1 MPAECI
7 PDSFGFEAVEG
18 REVVAGFDGGA
29 ITSNA
34 GGLLL
39 GAADRAIRL
48 VDRLA
53 SCFVDRRSQAH
64 IEHSVAT
71 LVGQRI
77 FAIALGYEDLNDHET
92 LRHDPLMAV
101 LSGKLKARRADC
113 AAVAGKSTLNR
124 LELSKPEPSRYH
136 KVSYDAEAMD
146 RLFVDLFIEAHR
158 TAPSQITLDLDAT
171 DDPLHGEQEGRFFH
185 GYYKSYC
192 YLPLYI
198 FCGRHLLC
206 AKLRRANIDA
216 SAGSVDEVARIV
228 AQIRARWP
236 EVRIMLRADS
246 GFTRD
251 ELMTWCEQNDVDY
264 LFGLAKNSRLIAGI
278 AAELAEA
285 AEENRRSGKPARRFK
300 DFQYRTHKSWSC
312 QRRVVGKAE
321 WMIPSAA
328 ESESAAKPRR
338 KAKTRKSL
346 MVGDIDLATLEGR
359 ANPRFVVTSLPAD
372 RHEARMLYEKLYCAR
387 GEMEN
392 RIKEC
397 QLDLFADR
405 TSSHTMRAN
414 QLRLWL
420 SSMAYV
426 LVNAL
431 RRIALAA
438 TRLADATCGTIRLKL
453 FKIGAQV
460 RISVRRIKFSM
471 ASAFP
476 YTDVFRT
483 AWAALDSAAR

>member
-1 MPAECI
+1 MQTECT
-7 PDSFGFEAVEG
+7 PDIFGFEAVAG
-18 REVVAGFDGGA
+18 REVVAAFDGGA

-34 GGLLL
+34 GALLL
-39 GAADRAIRL
+39 GATDRAIGM
-48 VDRLA
+48 VGRLA
-53 SCFVDRRSQAH
+53 SCFVDRRSRAH
-64 IEHSVAT
+64 VEHSVTT

-77 FAIALGYEDLNDHET
+77 YAMALGYEDLNDHET

-101 LSGKLKARRADC
+101 LAGKLEARRSDC

-136 KVSYDAEAMD
+136 KIGYDAEAVD
-146 RLFVDLFIEAHR
+146 RLFVDLFLEAHR
-158 TAPSQITLDLDAT
+158 TAPKEITLDLDAT

-185 GYYKSYC
+185 GYYKCYC

-206 AKLRRANIDA
+206 AKLRRADIDA
-216 SAGSVDEVARIV
+216 SAGAVDEVARIV
-228 AQIRARWP
+228 AQIRERWP
-236 EVRIMLRADS
+236 EVRILLRADS

-251 ELMTWCEQNDVDY
+251 DLMTWCEQNDVDY
-264 LFGLAKNSRLIAGI
+264 LFGLAKNDRLIAEI

-285 AEENRRSGKPARRFK
+285 AEENRVSGKPARRFK
-300 DFQYRTHKSWSC
+300 DFHYRTHKSWSR

-321 WMIPSAA
+321 WMVPSPA
-328 ESESAAKPRR
+328 ESESATKPRG
-338 KAKTRKSL
+338 KKKNKKSIK
-346 MVGDIDLATLEGR
+346 VGDVDLATLEGR
-359 ANPRFVVTSLPAD
+359 ANPRFVVTSLPAN
-372 RHEARMLYEKLYCAR
+372 RHQARALYEELYCAR

-405 TSSHTMRAN
+405 TSTRSMRAN

-426 LVNAL
+426 LISAL
-431 RRIALAA
+431 RRIALA
-438 TRLADATCGTIRLKL
+438 TTSFADATCGTIRLKL
-453 FKIGAQV
+453 LKIGAQV

-483 AWAALDSAAR
+483 ARAALDSAAR